1 MFACHTGLFL
11 MGYKMNDYILEM
23 RNITKTF
30 PGVLALDDVSLKV
43 KKGEVHALIG
53 ENGAGKS
60 TLMKILNGVYQAN
73 KGDIFLNGVETRI
86 KDTTDAKQK
95 GIGLV
100 FQEFNLVDSLSVS
113 ENIFMNRLKKT
124 KGRID
129 WKGIDKEAQKLL
141 DGYEFNF
148 SATEKVENLSA
159 AQKQL
164 VEIAKV
170 LSYNAKIVVMDEP
183 TSSLTSN
190 ETEILFGIIEKLK
203 KESVSIIFISHKL
216 EEVFRLCDTTTV
228 LRDGKVIDTKNTKDF
243 SRDEII
249 EKMVGRSVSAEY
261 PKKQCEIGETI
272 LKVEGLTRKGIVNDI
287 SFELHRGE
295 ILGFAGLVGS
305 GRTETA
311 EAIFGAEKM
320 DSGNIWI
327 NGKKTEI
334 HSTSQGKSEG
344 IGLLTEDRKET
355 GLVLN
360 YDLVK
365 NISITNLEKIKK
377 RRFLSKKKET
387 EQTTALSV
395 ELNVKTPSMKQLAMN
410 LSGGN
415 QQKVVFAKWLFSDVE
430 ILILD
435 EPTRGIDVGAK
446 YEIYQLMNKLAESG
460 KAIIMISSELPE
472 VLGMSDRVVVLSGGE
487 KVGELS
493 KFEATP
499 VAVMAL
505 AVKN

>member
-1 MFACHTGLFL
+1 

-60 TLMKILNGVYQAN
+60 TLMKILNGVYQAD

-499 VAVMAL
+499 AAVMAL